1 MPTPLDRLDPER
13 RATLVRA
20 AADEFASAGL
30 EGASLNRI
38 IRACGM
44 SKSSFYHLFDAKQD
58 LVDLVIG
65 DLANRVAEGLEVP
78 APESFA
84 QGFWVEVEQFMARL
98 ERHLVAQPD
107 ALLLGRLFYAEP
119 GPSRS
124 GEARVGV
131 LTEVSAWAAAVL
143 QVGREAGAVRM
154 DLPADLQ
161 LTLVVAVLRTMDEWA
176 VHALADDRLTA
187 KVELVVVIDA
197 LRRLLA
203 P

>member
-13 RATLVRA
+13 RARLVRA

-30 EGASLNRI
+30 DGASLNRI

-65 DLANRVAEGLEVP
+65 DLTDQVRSGLDVP

-84 QGFWVEVEQFMARL
+84 ENFWEGVEEFLSRL
-98 ERHLVAQPD
+98 ERDLVAHPD
-107 ALLLGRLFYAEP
+107 ALLLGRLFYAAP
-119 GPSRS
+119 PQG
-124 GEARVGV
+124 AQAGV
-131 LTEVSAWAAAVL
+131 VADIAHWVAGVL
-143 QVGREAGAVRM
+143 QVGREVGAVRTDM
-154 DLPADLQ
+154 PDDLQ
-161 LTLVVAVLRTMDEWA
+161 RGLVVAVLRTMDEWVLNSCRVRDPVGPA
-176 VHALADDRLTA
+176 ELAHLLYRM
-187 KVELVVVIDA
+187 LV
-197 LRRLLA
+197 